1 MTDNCFLMPST
12 EPEALP
18 EEKSRCKSKKRLRA
32 IEGRLAFSGV
42 PPWGAM
48 FYLLMIISLFTKTVT
63 IKELFALFQHPT
75 EGLTELVAGSIRG
88 YRECECQPEL

>member
-18 EEKSRCKSKKRLRA
+18 EEKSRCKFEKGPRA
-32 IEGRLAFSGV
+32 VEGRLVFSGV

-63 IKELFALFQHPT
+63 IKELFALFPHSHR
-75 EGLTELVAGSIRG
+75 GLDRIMKE
-88 YRECECQPEL
+88 E